1 MEEYSQTDVPEYDFL
16 NLKLLEPYGE
26 LLYLKTEVEIN
37 PFKIDVHFNKLI
49 NANFESMKTILTVLK
64 ENISIKLFFPANHLY
79 LFK

>member
-1 MEEYSQTDVPEYDFL
+1 MEGYSQTDVPEYDFL
-16 NLKLLEPYGE
+16 NLKLLVPYGE

-64 ENISIKLFFPANHLY
+64 EKHNHKII
-79 LFK
+79 FSS